1 VVFSSP
7 TGRIPLGCKAG
18 LAVAAAIVAGSW
30 AVQALADTSVPVLV
44 VETGKA
50 NPEVAGNRLEKS
62 LREGGCSLPVAFNND
77 PQNAAM
83 VFRAVTPG
91 EGHSPSLIAVNRDR
105 VFPRP
110 VWVTRRTAGVRSLS
124 ELADRDLSIV
134 TGPDPLGAELPLAA
148 LARAGVHP
156 ERGQLYGA
164 GDYGS
169 ALGLLLHN
177 NTHASV
183 AEAGWLEPMR
193 EKNDLVVTWAG
204 KPAVQAGWYRGPRW
218 NSAFSSCEQ
227 VLAGLKR
234 EDDRQQFSVF
244 PGWVFGFLPPGQIQ
258 SKEGVQ

>member
-1 VVFSSP
+1 MA
-7 TGRIPLGCKAG
+7 TAMLAG
-18 LAVAAAIVAGSW
+18 GLTVQAVAG
-30 AVQALADTSVPVLV
+30 QPVPVLV
-44 VETGKA
+44 VETGKD

-62 LREGGCSLPVAFNND
+62 LREGGCSLPVVFNNEPD
-77 PQNAAM
+77 NAAM
-83 VFRAVTPG
+83 IFRAVTPG
-91 EGHSPSLIAVNRDR
+91 NEYLPALIAVNRER
-105 VFPRP
+105 GLPRP

-124 ELADRDLSIV
+124 DLADRDLSIV
-134 TGPDPLGAELPLAA
+134 TGLDPLGAELPLAA
-148 LARAGVHP
+148 LASAGVRP
-156 ERGQLYGA
+156 SRGQLYGA

-218 NSAFSSCEQ
+218 RSTFSSCEQ
-227 VLAGLKR
+227 VLAGLRR

-258 SKEGVQ
+258 AKEGVQ

>member
-1 VVFSSP
+1 M
-7 TGRIPLGCKAG
+7 LAG
-18 LAVAAAIVAGSW
+18 AWAAP
-30 AVQALADTSVPVLV
+30 ALADQTVPVLA

-50 NPEVAGNRLEKS
+50 NPAVAGNRLEKS
-62 LREGGCSLPVAFNND
+62 LREGGCPLPVVFNNEPD
-77 PQNAAM
+77 NAAM
-83 VFRAVTPG
+83 IFRAVTLD
-91 EGHSPSLIAVNRDR
+91 EKQSPALVAVNRDR
-105 VFPRP
+105 ALPRP
-110 VWVTRRTAGVRSLS
+110 VWVTRRTAGVRSLA
-124 ELADRDLSIV
+124 ELEDRDLSIV
-134 TGPDPLGAELPLAA
+134 TGPDPLGAGLPLAA
-148 LARAGVHP
+148 LARVGVQP
-156 ERGQLYGA
+156 SRGQLYGA

-218 NSAFSSCEQ
+218 NNDYLPCEQ
-227 VLAGLKR
+227 VLAGLSR
-234 EDDRQQFSVF
+234 EADKQQFSVF